1 MGKIKQGIFGGFSGK
16 VGNVIG
22 SSWNGIPYMRSMPTS
37 FNDPKTLKQK
47 MQRGKFTA
55 VLSALQPITTFLRVG
70 FKTYAQGRS
79 AFNAAMSHTFKHAI
93 TGEYPNYTIDY
104 AKLHV
109 SLGNLTGVDVVTTS
123 VLVGKIELFWNNNSG
138 TGNAQASDKALIVAI
153 NPAKGESA
161 YITDGASR
169 ASGREELVMPPSW
182 QGDEVKVYLA
192 FISED
197 GKEVA
202 TSVYCGVVTV
212 LKTTAIRNIKKK
224 ENADNPII
232 RKPLQIIACS
242 GVRHNNSMSKQD
254 IKLVLPPVT
263 EVVVHSKIRC
273 IPEKTEILLHRQ
285 SLFQQITV

>member
-1 MGKIKQGIFGGFSGK
+1 MGKIKQGILGGFSGK

-22 SSWNGIPYMRSMPTS
+22 SSWNGIAYMRRMPTS

-55 VLSALQPITTFLRVG
+55 VLSALQPVTAFLRVG

-109 SLGNLTGVDVVTTS
+109 SLGNLTGAGVATTS
-123 VLVGKIELFWNNNSG
+123 VLDGKIELFWNNNSG
-138 TGNAQASDKALIVAI
+138 TGNAQATDKALVVAI
-153 NPAKGESA
+153 NPTKGEST
-161 YITDGASR
+161 YITDGATR
-169 ASGREELVMPPSW
+169 ASGREELPMPPSW
-182 QGDEVKVYLA
+182 QGDEIKVYLS

-197 GKEVA
+197 GKDVA
-202 TSVYCGVVTV
+202 TSVYCGAVKV
-212 LKTTAIRNIKKK
+212 LKTTTIHNIKKK
-224 ENADNPII
+224 EDADNPII

-242 GVRHNNSMSKQD
+242 GVRHSSSIGKQD
-254 IKLVLPPVT
+254 IKLVLPPAT
-263 EVVVHSKIRC
+263 EVAAHNKIRC
-273 IPEKTEILLHRQ
+273 IPEKTEMLLYRQ
-285 SLFQQITV
+285 SLFQGFRG